1 MKLFKCIV
9 SEAEVS
15 SDAYPGA
22 YPDAAEAGEMK
33 DFFYCIEQDEMRM
46 NGDNELIEISAFND
60 MSDEMKEEYD
70 QTSYAI
76 ASVYGYEEVPM
87 KSLKTFVMK
96 QKKYMQKVM
105 KKLPAGKHPMK
116 AAIKKYAKLLGK
128 KAADAL
134 KEGSFLGDLNADM
147 DNIVCYTTNTA
158 QLLGNKDDE
167 GKVEE
172 GSDNNVPIIIAHI
185 QSDDWTKEKG
195 TPAKFYIWSP
205 CLVAEAC

>member
-46 NGDNELIEISAFND
+46 NGDNELIEISAYND

-76 ASVYGYEEVPM
+76 ASVYGYEEDQQ
-87 KSLKTFVMK
+87 KTK
-96 QKKYMQKVM
+96 
-105 KKLPAGKHPMK
+105 
-116 AAIKKYAKLLGK
+116 
-128 KAADAL
+128 
-134 KEGSFLGDLNADM
+134 
-147 DNIVCYTTNTA
+147 
-158 QLLGNKDDE
+158 
-167 GKVEE
+167 
-172 GSDNNVPIIIAHI
+172 IIECSWH
-185 QSDDWTKEKG
+185 WR
-195 TPAKFYIWSP
+195 P
-205 CLVAEAC
+205 